1 MTMGKRGENL
11 FKRLD
16 ALRALKA
23 ARDGGIE
30 PAMIEIVAKD
40 GTIFRVHGSKAA
52 AETNPE
58 VMSAKEWDDAI
69 SEMKAKKLKTRTGR
83 QGE

>member
-1 MTMGKRGENL
+1 MARRGSNS
-11 FKRLD
+11 FKRND
-16 ALRALKA
+16 GLRALKI

-58 VMSAKEWDDAI
+58 VMSAKEWDEEI
-69 SEMKAKKLKTRTGR
+69 EKLKKAKKER
-83 QGE
+83 